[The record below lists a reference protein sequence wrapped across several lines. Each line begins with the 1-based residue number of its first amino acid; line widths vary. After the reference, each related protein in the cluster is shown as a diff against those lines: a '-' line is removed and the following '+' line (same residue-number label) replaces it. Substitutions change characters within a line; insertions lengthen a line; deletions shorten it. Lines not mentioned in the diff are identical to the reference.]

1 MACQPQD
8 VVTKNHIKYNPS
20 YTLKA
25 KKRNL
30 NLLRFFLS
38 GTMFLGRDKE
48 TEKEGFEP
56 VLHNFNTYK
65 ILKRKDFPY
74 LVLKQCN

>member
-1 MACQPQD
+1 MELHSTISLMACQPQD
-8 VVTKNHIKYNPS
+8 VVTKNHIKYNSS

-56 VLHNFNTYK
+56 SRRVNDLH
-65 ILKRKDFPY
+65 P
-74 LVLKQCN
+74 